1 MKVVT
6 KSIFTKSGYQIT
18 PQNITDSVNHIIIR
32 DCNLYPDSDYRS
44 QETRE
49 WIIPINNTK
58 DMVEIGEL
66 LIEMFKLK
74 QNDSN

>member
-6 KSIFTKSGYQIT
+6 KSIHTKSGYIIT
-18 PQNITDSVNHIIIR
+18 PQSINDLNHIIIR
-32 DCNLYPDSDYRS
+32 DCNLYSDSDYRS
-44 QETRE
+44 QENRE
-49 WIIPINNTK
+49 WVIPINNSK